1 MKKFGLYSI
10 CPKCGVTFDEI
21 SPTFAEYKTGIFDME
36 RQENIAVPAFDGE
49 FDEYLL
55 RKCRFCGYKW
65 QEGCVGTEK
74 ENEDESCHKE
84 YQKGFE
90 DGRIERKS
98 NNSAHAFNRGY
109 LKGLEKSKDDVEKAV
124 IEKEYQKGFKDGRVY
139 EHKEGKSEKEKPD
152 TVRRANIFKEG
163 YLKGLEKSKDDV
175 EKAVI
180 EKDNIYNEGFE
191 DGRVYGYKKGK
202 GESKF
207 NPTEWIST
215 VSKGYYD
222 KGFNKGM
229 LEGHAKGFK
238 KGINYGK
245 I

>member
-1 MKKFGLYSI
+1 MKTSELRAAAKVVYYLD
-10 CPKCGVTFDEI
+10 TDERVADNL
-21 SPTFAEYKTGIFDME
+21 SE
-36 RQENIAVPAFDGE
+36 
-49 FDEYLL
+49 LL
-55 RKCRFCGYKW
+55 NNAADKI
-65 QEGCVGTEK
+65 EEL
-74 ENEDESCHKE
+74 ENEKDSYHKE

-98 NNSAHAFNRGY
+98 NDSAHAFNR
-109 LKGLEKSKDDVEKAV
+109 
-124 IEKEYQKGFKDGRVY
+124 
-139 EHKEGKSEKEKPD
+139 
-152 TVRRANIFKEG
+152 G

>member
-65 QEGCVGTEK
+65 QEGCVGAEK

-90 DGRIERKS
+90 DGRAERKS
-98 NNSAHAFNRGY
+98 NDSAHAFNR
-109 LKGLEKSKDDVEKAV
+109 
-124 IEKEYQKGFKDGRVY
+124 
-139 EHKEGKSEKEKPD
+139 
-152 TVRRANIFKEG
+152 G